1 MESQGKRSPQVPSC
15 GAPGSKWTSKKAAAA
30 GKGASTRRLAHSPL
44 RHGVLSATRTRVRLV
59 LWSRQATGVTYK
71 SRIKGNVF
79 LYMRFACTIV
89 WNELDTL
96 DFERI
101 FSSIWNFSRHFLIS
115 YEEIYFLFWSSKY
128 IFFYL
133 LLLKKNS
140 LRIYESFIRGS
151 R

>member
-1 MESQGKRSPQVPSC
+1 MHRCLRPSSRASTTMRNLVNGIAGETEPQVPSC

-79 LYMRFACTIV
+79 LYMRFCMYDSLKRARHIRFRE
-89 WNELDTL
+89 NIFLKL
-96 DFERI
+96 KFRI
-101 FSSIWNFSRHFLIS
+101 ANCSRHFLIS
-115 YEEIYFLFWSSKY
+115 YEEIHFLF
-128 IFFYL
+128 
-133 LLLKKNS
+133 
-140 LRIYESFIRGS
+140 
-151 R
+151 